1 MSELPAPPDDELA
14 LRLTALKK
22 SIHHE
27 EMVLKSIK
35 TEDESDHGTGKA
47 LGTGMR
53 AASELVVN
61 VMVGGLIGWQI
72 DRWFSTSPIFLLIFF
87 ILGVASGFWNVYRIA
102 MRPTDTKTDRH

>member
-1 MSELPAPPDDELA
+1 MSELPPTHDDELA
-14 LRLTALKK
+14 LRLAALKK
-22 SIHHE
+22 SINHE
-27 EMVLKSIK
+27 EAALQSHQV
-35 TEDESDHGTGKA
+35 EDETDHGTGKA

-102 MRPTDTKTDRH
+102 MRPTDTKD